1 MLGRVTR
8 ALFVTTLALTLL
20 AAPSLARAQAAPPPF
35 RVQLHVAADE
45 SLRPAAFAALRAA
58 LQPVRDIA
66 LSERDAE
73 YIISVV
79 VFRTAADG
87 FAASLVVMTVHTRP
101 SLEEIARLWGLDA
114 ATRMRLVT
122 LFNGTGALLDQR
134 MLNGADLTTLSDDI
148 ARTID
153 VDILAAQRRFR
164 SALLP

>member
-20 AAPSLARAQAAPPPF
+20 APPALVQGQATAPAF

-45 SLRPAAFAALRAA
+45 SIRPAALAALRAA
-58 LQPVRDIA
+58 LQPVRDIE

-73 YIISVV
+73 YILSVV

-87 FAASLVVMTVHTRP
+87 FAASLVMMSVHTRP
-101 SLEEIARLWGLDA
+101 SLEELARLWRLDA

-134 MLNGADLTTLSDDI
+134 MLNGADLATLSGDL
-148 ARTID
+148 ARAVD
-153 VDILAAQRRFR
+153 VDILAAQRQFR
-164 SALLP
+164 RALLP

>member
-8 ALFVTTLALTLL
+8 ALPVTTLALILL
-20 AAPSLARAQAAPPPF
+20 AAPSLARAQTPPPAF

-45 SLRPAAFAALRAA
+45 SIRPVALAALRAA
-58 LQPVRDIA
+58 LQPVRDVE
-66 LSERDAE
+66 LSDRDAE
-73 YIISVV
+73 YILSVV
-79 VFRTAADG
+79 VFRTATDG
-87 FAASLVVMTVHTRP
+87 FAASLVMMTVHTRP

-134 MLNGADLTTLSDDI
+134 MLNGADLVTLSGDI

-164 SALLP
+164 RALLP